1 MCHWYSSGKD
11 HVDGWCWFQVE
22 NEQKMTKTQTLRMS
36 RHIMA
41 RKLFVL
47 ISIRWNFNQ
56 KLLVSAVFSINFFIT
71 TSSQRLCRGLRLQN
85 QRNHCFFCFCF
96 FNTVFSP
103 PDSPE
108 YLKHLILAFEL
119 MSAFCIFNAGG
130 KKFKMKFHSICVYLL
145 ALTSSSFLFFL
156 FFTRQHFFS

>member
-1 MCHWYSSGKD
+1 MQRLKIAESKESL
-11 HVDGWCWFQVE
+11 FF
-22 NEQKMTKTQTLRMS
+22 
-36 RHIMA
+36 
-41 RKLFVL
+41 LFV
-47 ISIRWNFNQ
+47 
-56 KLLVSAVFSINFFIT
+56 
-71 TSSQRLCRGLRLQN
+71 
-85 QRNHCFFCFCF
+85 F
-96 FNTVFSP
+96 FNTVFPP